1 MRLKQTQKA
10 APKYVDICL
19 SLFAHLVWLAII
31 SLHIVSVSC
40 CGIHLCK
47 FLTHSIG
54 WHFHRLPRW
63 RGSCKVVP
71 SWILYAGSVLA
82 DEVFMDPRRL
92 FGGSS
97 AAIEERERPQSPPQ
111 EELLCLPRK
120 WLSLP

>member
-1 MRLKQTQKA
+1 MHAVALEKL
-10 APKYVDICL
+10 VH
-19 SLFAHLVWLAII
+19 SLTASRQESF
-31 SLHIVSVSC
+31 
-40 CGIHLCK
+40 
-47 FLTHSIG
+47 
-54 WHFHRLPRW
+54 RLPRW

>member
-1 MRLKQTQKA
+1 M
-10 APKYVDICL
+10 
-19 SLFAHLVWLAII
+19 
-31 SLHIVSVSC
+31 
-40 CGIHLCK
+40 
-47 FLTHSIG
+47 
-54 WHFHRLPRW
+54 
-63 RGSCKVVP
+63 P